1 LLKPLPQLPV
11 QPSRW
16 IRFER
21 DAGGSVVRLVG
32 LYPDVTEEP
41 NLRGGE

>member
-1 LLKPLPQLPV
+1 VGDLNDF
-11 QPSRW
+11 R

-32 LYPDVTEEP
+32 LYPDGTEEP
-41 NLRGGE
+41 NARGGE